1 MELHE
6 SVDLRS
12 DTVTLPSPAMREAM
26 AAAPVGDD
34 VFSEDPTVNALE
46 ELAAELTGKEA
57 GLFVPSGCMA
67 NLIAQMVHVRRGD
80 EVVLG
85 AGAHTV
91 LHEVGAGAAIA
102 GVQYSV
108 IPGNGLFTA
117 DQVEERVKAPTFHTP
132 GTGLIWIENS
142 QNAGGGLIFPQPEV
156 EKIAAVCRRHGLP
169 LHLDGARMFNVAVA
183 SGKSAAEIAAP
194 FDSLSFCLSKGLGAP
209 VGSVLCGTK
218 PFRVAAHR
226 LRKMLGGGMR
236 QAGIVAAAGLY
247 ALRHNVERLAEDH
260 ARARRLAHAL
270 APSPHLRVDPAAVQT
285 NIVVARLPAGEAE
298 ELVARCERRGVRFL
312 DLDRRRV
319 RLVTH
324 LDVDGPGIERAA
336 KVIAEEAAGL
346 ALASHGR
353 RTDP

>member
-1 MELHE
+1 VEHAV
-6 SVDLRS
+6 VDLRS

-34 VFSEDPTVNALE
+34 VFSEDPTINALE
-46 ELAAELTGKEA
+46 ALAAERTGKEA

-67 NLIAQMVHVRRGD
+67 NLIAQLVHVRRGD

-108 IPGNGLFTA
+108 IPGNGLFSA
-117 DQVEERVKAPTFHTP
+117 EQVEERVKAPTFHTP
-132 GTGLIWIENS
+132 GTGLLWVENTH
-142 QNAGGGLIFPQPEV
+142 NAGGGLIFPQAEI

-183 SGKSAAEIAAP
+183 SGRTAAELAAP

-209 VGSVLCGTK
+209 VGSVLCGTRE
-218 PFRVAAHR
+218 FRTAAHR
-226 LRKMLGGGMR
+226 FRKMLGGGMR
-236 QAGIVAAAGLY
+236 QAGIIAAAGIF
-247 ALRHNVERLAEDH
+247 ALKHNVDRLVEDH
-260 ARARRLAHAL
+260 HHARRLAHAL
-270 APSPHLRVDPAAVQT
+270 APCPHLRVDPAAVQT
-285 NIVVARLPAGEAE
+285 NIVVARLPVGEAE
-298 ELVARCERRGVRFL
+298 QLVERCERRGVRFL

-324 LDVDGPGIERAA
+324 LDVDGPAIERAA

-346 ALASHGR
+346 ALPAQGSR
-353 RTDP
+353 A

>member
-1 MELHE
+1 MEPE
-6 SVDLRS
+6 IVDLRS

-26 AAAPVGDD
+26 VAAPVGDD
-34 VFSEDPTVNALE
+34 VFSEDPTINALE

-57 GLFVPSGCMA
+57 GLFVPAGCMA

-132 GTGLIWIENS
+132 GTGLVWIENS

-218 PFRVAAHR
+218 AFRVAAHR

-236 QAGIVAAAGLY
+236 QAGIVAAAGIY

-260 ARARRLAHAL
+260 SRARRLAHAL

>member
-1 MELHE
+1 MEHPV
-6 SVDLRS
+6 VDLRS

-34 VFSEDPTVNALE
+34 VFSEDPTIHALE

-117 DQVEERVKAPTFHTP
+117 EQVEERVKAPTFHTP
-132 GTGLIWIENS
+132 GTGLVWIENS
-142 QNAGGGLIFPQPEV
+142 QNAGGGLIFPQAEV
-156 EKIAAVCRRHGLP
+156 EKIAAVCRRHRLP

-183 SGKSAAEIAAP
+183 SGKTAAEIAAP

-218 PFRVAAHR
+218 EFRTAAHR

-236 QAGIVAAAGLY
+236 QAGIVAAAGIY
-247 ALRHNVERLAEDH
+247 ALKHNVERLAEDH

-298 ELVARCERRGVRFL
+298 DLVARCERRGVRFL

-324 LDVDGPGIERAA
+324 LDVDGPAIERAA
-336 KVIAEEAAGL
+336 KVIAEEAAGFT
-346 ALASHGR
+346 LASRGG

>member
-1 MELHE
+1 LEPE
-6 SVDLRS
+6 IVDLRS

-34 VFSEDPTVNALE
+34 VFSEDPTIHALE

-132 GTGLIWIENS
+132 GTGLVWIENS
-142 QNAGGGLIFPQPEV
+142 QNAGGGLIFPQAEV

-218 PFRVAAHR
+218 AFRVAAHR

-236 QAGIVAAAGLY
+236 QAGIVAAAGIY